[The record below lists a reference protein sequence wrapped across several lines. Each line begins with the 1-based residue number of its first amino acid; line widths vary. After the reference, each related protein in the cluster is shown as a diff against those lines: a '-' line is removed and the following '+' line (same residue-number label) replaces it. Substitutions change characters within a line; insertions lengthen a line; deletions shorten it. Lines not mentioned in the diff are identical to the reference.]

1 MSRYARMAG
10 RKKYPG
16 HRQRR
21 VIKKLMAAP
30 PPPIKH
36 YEAGKTIKETE
47 LVCVGTKINGVVKS
61 AISPEILKKTEG
73 MGWHQRRAKI
83 HALTG
88 IPFADIPGDFNE
100 LN

>member
-1 MSRYARMAG
+1 MTAYARMAG

-21 VIKKLMAAP
+21 VIKKLKATP
-30 PPPIKH
+30 PRPEPQS
-36 YEAGKTIKETE
+36 T
-47 LVCVGTKINGVVKS
+47 LVAVGSKINGVVKS
-61 AISPEILKKTEG
+61 AISPEILAKTEG

-88 IPFADIPGDFNE
+88 IPFAEIPKDIDGQNV
-100 LN
+100 N